1 MAKIVNCWNEWDP
14 LKYVV
19 VGRPEGTSVT
29 APGPDWMYNMADGGV
44 PLGYWKHF
52 PQEYID
58 QANEQMDAFI
68 KIMQKNGVEKVD
80 RITIHPSMLNDR
92 PIVHPDWTQIN
103 QHGWNNPRDLYMPL
117 GNELMEA
124 PGSRRSRYYE
134 YLGLRPLVEKWFKED
149 PEFLWTAAPRPWL
162 SDESFVDG
170 YYWDYAYVWDEA
182 TKKEKMLNKE
192 YHLTEKEPLWD
203 AADALRCGKDIF
215 WQPSAVTNRG
225 GMEWLR
231 RYLTARGFRLHEMQ
245 MDSSPAGYYRP
256 WHIDVVVNTPRP
268 GLLIVSNKKKIM
280 DPKIVD
286 LFTKNDW
293 EIVPA
298 VDPEY
303 QWNETFT
310 LSATPQ
316 GKGVQGPN
324 WISMNTFILAPD
336 LICVSD
342 KELGYMNQLDKLGC
356 EVVPVAYEK
365 VYKFGGML
373 HCTTLDIYR
382 EGKCEDYF
390 PNQ

>member
-1 MAKIVNCWNEWDP
+1 
-14 LKYVV
+14 L
-19 VGRPEGTSVT
+19 
-29 APGPDWMYNMADGGV
+29 
-44 PLGYWKHF
+44 
-52 PQEYID
+52 Q
-58 QANEQMDAFI
+58 
-68 KIMQKNGVEKVD
+68 
-80 RITIHPSMLNDR
+80 NDR

-103 QHGWNNPRDLYMPL
+103 QHGWNNPRDLYLPL
-117 GNELMEA
+117 GNEIMEA

-149 PEFLWTAAPRPWL
+149 PDFLWTAAPRPWL
-162 SDESFVDG
+162 SDESYKFG
-170 YYWDYAYVWDEA
+170 YYWDYAYVWDEE
-182 TKKEKMLNKE
+182 TKKEKMLNWD

-203 AADALRCGKDIF
+203 AADAARAGKDIF
-215 WQPSAVTNRG
+215 WQASALTNRA

-231 RYLTARGFRLHEMQ
+231 RYLSARGFRLHAVQ
-245 MDSSPAGYYRP
+245 FDSSSAGYYRP
-256 WHIDVVVNTPRP
+256 WHIDVVVNMLRP
-268 GLLIVSNKKKIM
+268 GLMVVSNKKHIM

-286 LFTKNDW
+286 LFRKNDW
-293 EIVPA
+293 EIVQA

-324 WISMNTFILAPD
+324 WISMNTFSLSPKE
-336 LICVSD
+336 ICVSD
-342 KELGYMNQLDKLGC
+342 KEHGYMEQLNKLGV
-356 EVVPVAYEK
+356 EVIPVSYDK

-373 HCTTLDIYR
+373 HCTTLDVYR

>member
-1 MAKIVNCWNEWDP
+1 MTKIVNCWNEWDP
-14 LKYVV
+14 LKRVV
-19 VGRPEGTSVT
+19 LGRPEGTGVP
-29 APGPDWMYNMADGGV
+29 APEPAWMHNCAAGGI
-44 PLGYWKHF
+44 PLGYHGPF
-52 PQEYID
+52 PQEQVD
-58 QANEQMDAFI
+58 AAVEQQNGFV
-68 KIMQKNGVEKVD
+68 KIMEKRGIIVD
-80 RITIHPSMLNDR
+80 RVEVPKAFLDDVTVVTPEWAQTRM
-92 PIVHPDWTQIN
+92 
-103 QHGWNNPRDLYMPL
+103 HGVNNPRDLFLPL
-117 GNELMEA
+117 GNEIMEA
-124 PGSRRSRYYE
+124 PGSRRSRFFE
-134 YLGLRPLVEKWFKED
+134 YLSMRHLFEQWFQED
-149 PEFLWTAAPRPWL
+149 PDFVWTSAPRPRL
-162 SDESFVDG
+162 SDESFVPN
-170 YYWDYAYVWDEA
+170 YYWDFSYTWTEE
-182 TKKEKMLNKE
+182 EKQRKMRNWE

-215 WQPSAVTNRG
+215 WQPSAVTNKA

-245 MDSSPAGYYRP
+245 MDSSPAGYFRP

-286 LFTKNDW
+286 LFKKNDW
-293 EIVPA
+293 EIVMA

-342 KELGYMNQLDKLGC
+342 KEPGYMEQLDKLGC

-373 HCTTLDIYR
+373 HCTTLDVYR